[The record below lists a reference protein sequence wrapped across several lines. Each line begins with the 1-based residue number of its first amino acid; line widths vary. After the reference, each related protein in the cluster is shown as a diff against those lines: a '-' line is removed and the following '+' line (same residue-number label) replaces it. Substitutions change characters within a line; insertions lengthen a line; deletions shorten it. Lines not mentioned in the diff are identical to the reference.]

1 MERIPESVVHFWI
14 PRIGGRVGAV
24 FVKSSF
30 SWFVGD
36 GGNRLF
42 DVQKGSAKV
51 VEGVQDVNLRVR
63 EAGQV
68 RHTVHTGHDAQDLL
82 AGLDAIP
89 QDEDPRIERGVSK
102 GNRDRRRCGLERYPK
117 QGGMNIILGVYLLR
131 GNIGCRPGRGSR
143 YPIQFE
149 PP

>member
-68 RHTVHTGHDAQDLL
+68 RHPVHAGHDAQDLL

-89 QDEDPRIERGVSK
+89 QDEDPRIERGVSR
-102 GNRDRRRCGLERYPK
+102 GNRIRPRAAPRR
-117 QGGMNIILGVYLLR
+117 YL
-131 GNIGCRPGRGSR
+131 GRGMI
-143 YPIQFE
+143 PPGGHVGLPPAIQFE